1 MLRGL
6 MWGSLG
12 LIVWAH
18 VGYPLAAAAAA
29 RVRRFAPRRDPE
41 LLPEAALVIA
51 AHDEEAVLEDRL
63 RNALELDYPGDRL
76 EIVVASDG
84 STDGTVAVAKRFAEE
99 GIRVLDLARGGKV
112 SAQNAAVRETRADV
126 LAFSDANALWSPDA
140 LRLLVRNLADPDIGY
155 VCGQARLEIPEGGD
169 TREGLYWRFEL
180 WLREQEAACGS
191 VTAGNGAVYAVRRSA
206 YLELGPEHSHDI
218 GLPFRLRRRGLRSVY
233 EPRAIARERG
243 LPATQD
249 EWGRKTR
256 MLSRAWWEVLHGGL
270 LDPRGQPPL
279 YYGALL
285 SHRVLR
291 YAAGPLHLV
300 VLGASIALVHRD
312 PSARALL
319 AVQLTFAGLAL
330 AGSRQLRL
338 PLASVAWYYALVSA
352 ASVAGLV
359 RAVARGPHVTWVPVG
374 REQ

>member
-1 MLRGL
+1 MLRGV

-18 VGYPLAAAAAA
+18 AGYPLAAAAAA
-29 RVRRFAPRRDPE
+29 RIKRYAPGRDPE
-41 LLPEAALVIA
+41 LLPEAALVVA
-51 AHDEEAVLEDRL
+51 AHDEEAVLEERL
-63 RNALELDYPGDRL
+63 RNALELDYPRDRL

-84 STDGTVAVAKRFAEE
+84 STDGTVAVAERFAGE
-99 GIRVLDLARGGKV
+99 GIRVLDLPRGGKV
-112 SAQNAAVRETRADV
+112 TAQNAAVAETRAEV
-126 LAFSDANALWSPDA
+126 LAFSDANALWAPNA
-140 LRLLVRNLADPDIGY
+140 LRLLVRNLADADVGY
-155 VCGQARLEIPEGGD
+155 VCGQVRFEIPEGGD

-191 VTAGNGAVYAVRRSA
+191 ITAGNGAVYAVRRSA
-206 YLELGPEHSHDI
+206 YLEVGPEHSHDL
-218 GLPFRLRRRGLRSVY
+218 GLPFRLRRTGLRSVY
-233 EPRAIARERG
+233 EPEAVAVEQG

-300 VLGASIALVHRD
+300 VLGASIALAPRD
-312 PSARALL
+312 PAARALL
-319 AVQLTFAGLAL
+319 GGQLAFLGLAL
-330 AGSRQLRL
+330 AGSRGVRI
-338 PLASVAWYYALVSA
+338 PLAAAAWYYALVSA
-352 ASVAGLV
+352 ASVAGLA
-359 RAVARGPHVTWVPVG
+359 RAVSRGPHVTWAPIG
-374 REQ
+374 REP